1 MKKLLAVTL
10 ASALAFGTATAL
22 AEMGI
27 PQKHIQFAKGQ
38 SSAAVSGKIRG
49 NKTIDYQVRASAGQS
64 LSVAFKANRATAY
77 FNILPPG
84 GGEAL
89 FVGSSLGNHFT
100 GNLPSDG
107 IYTLRVYQMGAA
119 KSEGKETRFTLKVGI
134 SPVHN
139 SSGSGNNGGKA
150 HDFAP
155 GSFAEIVGVHGD
167 WGLLSGPAMSER
179 VIGHI
184 SEGRLVRV
192 LKCEPND
199 GLWCEVEAH
208 SDKQLRGWVKGQNL
222 RAK

>member
-1 MKKLLAVTL
+1 MKKLLAITL
-10 ASALAFGTATAL
+10 ASALALVTATAR

-27 PQKHIQFAKGQ
+27 PQKSIQFAKGK
-38 SSAAVSGKIRG
+38 SSAAVSGKIKG
-49 NKTIDYQVRASAGQS
+49 DETIDYQVRSGAGQS
-64 LSVAFKANRATAY
+64 LSVAFKASRATAY

-84 GGEAL
+84 RGEAL
-89 FVGSSLGNHFT
+89 FVGSSSGNHFT

-107 IYTLRVYQMGAA
+107 IYTIRVYQMGAA
-119 KSEGKETRFTLKVGI
+119 KSEGKETRYSLTVGVT
-134 SPVHN
+134 PAHHGT
-139 SSGSGNNGGKA
+139 GSTGGKA
-150 HDFAP
+150 IGFTP
-155 GSFAEIVGVHGD
+155 GSYAEITGVHGD

-184 SEGRLVRV
+184 SAGRLVRV

-208 SDKQLRGWVKGQNL
+208 SDQQLRGWVKGQYL